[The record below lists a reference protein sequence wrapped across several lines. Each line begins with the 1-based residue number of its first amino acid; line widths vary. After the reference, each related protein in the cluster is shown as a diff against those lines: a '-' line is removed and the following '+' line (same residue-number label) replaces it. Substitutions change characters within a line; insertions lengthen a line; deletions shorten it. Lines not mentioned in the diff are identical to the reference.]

1 MKNIINILIFKDL
14 GGYASKGLTI
24 NEKQGNDGIRVY
36 ETRGGMLNSVGLQNP
51 GIEKFIN
58 KELPRMQEY
67 NTAIIANVGGGNIEE
82 YMAAIERLNN
92 EAIDIIE
99 LNISCPNVK
108 CGGMAFGIKSKVA
121 YDTVLAVKSICK
133 KPLMVKLS
141 PNAEDI
147 VDMAYK
153 CCEAGADALSLSKY
167 F

>member
-1 MKNIINILIFKDL
+1 
-14 GGYASKGLTI
+14 
-24 NEKQGNDGIRVY
+24 
-36 ETRGGMLNSVGLQNP
+36 
-51 GIEKFIN
+51 
-58 KELPRMQEY
+58 
-67 NTAIIANVGGGNIEE
+67 
-82 YMAAIERLNN
+82 MAAIERLNN
-92 EAIDIIE
+92 EAIDILE

-108 CGGMAFGIKSKVA
+108 CGGMAFGINSKVA
-121 YDTVLAVKSICK
+121 YDVVREVKSICK